1 MNLWETQAGIVFL
14 ERQIAVLEGIH
25 EEQKRENDLAEQ
37 LLQQEKILAR
47 NLRDVSQKLKW
58 A

>member
-1 MNLWETQAGIVFL
+1 MNVWETQAGIIFL

>member
-1 MNLWETQAGIVFL
+1 MNVWETQAGIVFL

-37 LLQQEKILAR
+37 LLQQGKILAW

>member
-1 MNLWETQAGIVFL
+1 MNVWETQAGIVFL

-37 LLQQEKILAR
+37 LLQQEKILAW

>member
-1 MNLWETQAGIVFL
+1 MNVWETQAGIVFL

-58 A
+58 E

>member
-1 MNLWETQAGIVFL
+1 MNAWETQAGIVFL

>member
-1 MNLWETQAGIVFL
+1 MNVWETQAGIVFL

-25 EEQKRENDLAEQ
+25 EEQKRANDLAEQ
-37 LLQQEKILAR
+37 LLQQEKLLAR